1 MGQSIAGLVARSD
14 TPAYSRALYASSLP
28 EIDMFD
34 SLPVLPPDSIL
45 GLAAACRADP
55 NPDKVDL
62 TLGVYMDETGLCPV
76 FESVQQ
82 AQRELVSEERTK
94 VYMPPMGDTAYLSGI
109 RSLVLG
115 ADVEGRLGNRVTAVQ
130 TPGGCGAVRLGAEV
144 LYAAAPH
151 TTVWV
156 SDPSWPVHIPLMGS
170 VGLHFRTYRYYSPEL
185 KTLDFAGMLA
195 DLEQASPGDVVLLHG
210 CCHNPSGADPSAEQW
225 QQLASLLV
233 ERQLLPM
240 IDFAYQG
247 MGAGLDEDAMGLRSV
262 LASVPEMI
270 IAVSSS
276 KNIGLYRERAGAV
289 IFVGG
294 DDRAAEAMASQA
306 VAAARRV
313 YSMPPAHGA
322 LLAGRVLSSP
332 ELRRAWSL
340 ELEQICS
347 RINALRTTLRD
358 ALVTATGRDFDF
370 IGRENGMFSFL
381 GLTVAQAERL
391 RREQSVYMLDSSRIN
406 IAGLNDRNVSR
417 VIDAVVSVL

>member
-1 MGQSIAGLVARSD
+1 
-14 TPAYSRALYASSLP
+14 
-28 EIDMFD
+28 MFD

-76 FESVQQ
+76 FDSVQK
-82 AQRELVSEERTK
+82 AQRELVSQEKTK
-94 VYMPPMGDTAYLSGI
+94 VYMPPTGDAAYLSGI
-109 RSLVLG
+109 RTLVLG
-115 ADVEGRLGNRVTAVQ
+115 AELEDHLGNRVSAVQ

-144 LYAAAPH
+144 LHAAAPE

-156 SDPSWPVHIPLMGS
+156 SDPTWPVHIPLMGS
-170 VGLHFRTYRYYSPEL
+170 VGLQFRTYRYYSPER
-185 KTLDFAGMLA
+185 KGLDFDAMLA
-195 DLEQASPGDVVLLHG
+195 DLEQASPGDAVLLHG
-210 CCHNPSGADPSAEQW
+210 CCHNPSGADLSAVQW
-225 QQLASLLV
+225 QQLGSLLA
-233 ERQLLPM
+233 ERRLLPM
-240 IDFAYQG
+240 VDFAYQG
-247 MGAGLDEDAMGLRSV
+247 MGSGLDEDAGGLRSV

-289 IFVGG
+289 IFIGG

-332 ELRRAWSL
+332 ELRQVWSL
-340 ELEQICS
+340 ELEQVCG
-347 RINALRTTLRD
+347 RINGLRANFRD

-370 IGRENGMFSFL
+370 IVRENGMFSFL
-381 GLTVAQAERL
+381 GLSVEQAGRL
-391 RREQSVYMLDSSRIN
+391 RQEQSVYMLDSSRIN
-406 IAGLNDRNVSR
+406 IAGLNGRNISR
-417 VIDAVVSVL
+417 VVEAVVSVL